1 MKKRLITI
9 LFLQVLWF
17 GLLSKQIE
25 LAYAPPASARNR
37 SDLFCGYDPQI
48 NIIPVLPT
56 MNDAVS
62 ITTSGLWPDACIP
75 EYQSHQVV
83 SNTIRIDA
91 VVDEPPG
98 TFCLAVVSNWGFTV
112 DVGNLLTGAYQVD
125 LYMTDHR
132 FTPTLNLCLSKS
144 FLVVERVQ
152 TAYLPLTTK

>member
-9 LFLQVLWF
+9 LLLQVLWF
-17 GLLSKQIE
+17 GLLSKHIG
-25 LAYAPPASARNR
+25 LAYSPPASAHVR
-37 SDLFCGYDPQI
+37 SDLLCGYDPRI

-98 TFCLAVVSNWGFTV
+98 TFCLAVVSDWGFAV
-112 DVGNLLTGAYQVD
+112 DVGNLLTGSYQVD
-125 LYMTDHR
+125 LYLTDHR
-132 FTPTLNLCLSKS
+132 FTPTPTLCMSKP
-144 FLVVERVQ
+144 FLVVEQVQ
-152 TAYLPLTTK
+152 KAHLPLITK